1 MKDEEIVDLY
11 WRRSERAIEESRKKH
26 GAFCRSIAFRIL
38 HNREDSEECEN
49 DTYLRSWNA
58 IPPSRPKLLGA
69 FLGKI
74 TRNLAL
80 DRLSYRDALKRGG
93 GEIPVVLNELT
104 ECVPDYLHSVGE
116 SDALV
121 KVLERFL
128 ESLSKESRIIF
139 VQRYWFGCS
148 ISEITEA
155 NDIGASKAKMKLKR
169 LRDKLKDMLEKEGAW

>member
-1 MKDEEIVDLY
+1 MRDKEIVGLY
-11 WRRSERAIEESRKKH
+11 WRRSERAIEESRRKY

-80 DRLSYRDALKRGG
+80 D
-93 GEIPVVLNELT
+93 
-104 ECVPDYLHSVGE
+104 
-116 SDALV
+116 
-121 KVLERFL
+121 
-128 ESLSKESRIIF
+128 
-139 VQRYWFGCS
+139 
-148 ISEITEA
+148 
-155 NDIGASKAKMKLKR
+155 
-169 LRDKLKDMLEKEGAW
+169 